1 MLCPKDNVVCNVRHL
16 DDVEVDTCPKC
27 QGVWLEQQEVRNLIR
42 HFSFP
47 KYSSADELLAEWKTL
62 ENSGTPP
69 ENFWIEDKLT
79 CTKDGSQMQK
89 HYLAGSKIGVD
100 QCQLCKGFWLDGGEL
115 KAVASYVGPDPES
128 DRIGR
133 LMLRDWDLAKTGL
146 DATKLVDVISVSLLA
161 SGKPTYALY
170 IIGELIIRLIIDK
183 VRK

>member
-16 DDVEVDTCPKC
+16 DDVEVDICPKC

-42 HFSFP
+42 HFSLP

-69 ENFWIEDKLT
+69 ENFWTEDKLT

-100 QCQLCKGFWLDGGEL
+100 QCQLCKGYWLDGEN
-115 KAVASYVGPDPES
+115 
-128 DRIGR
+128 
-133 LMLRDWDLAKTGL
+133 
-146 DATKLVDVISVSLLA
+146 
-161 SGKPTYALY
+161 
-170 IIGELIIRLIIDK
+170 
-183 VRK
+183 